1 MVMIKKWKICIQFL
15 RGTNIQKFIFL
26 LKTLLVPEHY
36 DEINDPQQFQT
47 TYNRLNIDP
56 PWISSLHDL
65 NSF

>member
-56 PWISSLHDL
+56 P
-65 NSF
+65 